1 MSVVGRTRVG
11 TALMAAVTLAPLAA
25 GDSQRYAALAG
36 VLALLVGLWCLLGA
50 LMRLGVLGEVTGYPA
65 HIIGI

>member
-1 MSVVGRTRVG
+1 
-11 TALMAAVTLAPLAA
+11 MAAVTLAPLAA